1 MLTHT
6 YVHPARHRAQLTL
19 ADVSLMR
26 GATPVLNHVDLTVT
40 AQSRIAIVGENG
52 RGKSTL
58 LYVLAGVLSPDS
70 GSVQRTGT
78 LGLAEQ
84 EMTATDSRTVGQ
96 AVAEAMAVPRA
107 AVLALDAAASAL
119 ADDREG
125 AAEEY
130 AAALEFAGA
139 IQAWDAERRVQIALE
154 ALDAETDM
162 TRLLADLSVGQRYR
176 VRLACLLGSEDDFLL
191 LDEPTNHLDRSGL
204 EFLTAQLR
212 ARSGGVI
219 IVSHDRALLS
229 DIAETIIDLDP
240 APDNRPRIY
249 GSGYAGYQEGR
260 LSERE
265 RWEQD
270 YERQQAEH
278 TRLQESLSAAQNRL
292 ISGWRPEK
300 GTNKHGRA
308 TRAGGHVQN
317 VHRRREALEAHPVT
331 VPEPPQLFRFPDL
344 PTRTGAALLS
354 VDNVSVAGRLATS
367 VSFTLS
373 HRGRLVVTGPNG
385 AGKSTL
391 LRVVSGELVQ
401 DTGTIQA
408 AHFLG
413 QHPQSTVQLNAL
425 VDAVDRARRG
435 GAAAAVAAAQ
445 SALHHVFLHAVEGR
459 PHVVAAILE
468 AARGQDLGFSDGHG
482 PAVLVVVLQ
491 GQCSAGKGGLLALV
505 EREHLHGLAL
515 GGGFLEAVQHLE
527 SAFDHIAHHVAVM
540 AHADVAGCL
549 AAYHAVRAHKA
560 EHAGQHLVAAG
571 AVVAVQQ
578 DDFIRLAAGDLV
590 GVAQADH
597 VLGVLALFLVAHAG
611 LANHEGLETL
621 FAQAVQNVNGRDI
634 GVTRGA
640 AFVGGLGKNRG
651 GHGADLVI
659 RQGHVGADTGSIAE
673 AACELHGHFSSE
685 LMMV

>member
-401 DTGTIQA
+401 DTGTIQRPGSTRIGFLHQESALPLDRRASEVYA
-408 AHFLG
+408 AHIG
-413 QHPQSTVQLNAL
+413 AL
-425 VDAVDRARRG
+425 V
-435 GAAAAVAAAQ
+435 
-445 SALHHVFLHAVEGR
+445 
-459 PHVVAAILE
+459 
-468 AARGQDLGFSDGHG
+468 
-482 PAVLVVVLQ
+482 
-491 GQCSAGKGGLLALV
+491 SAGVLLQSEVVSLSQLGLLRPRETGKRVGELSMGQQRRLDLALV
-505 EREHLHGLAL
+505 LSKRPHLLLLDEPTNHLSFTLVDELTIAL
-515 GGGFLEAVQHLE
+515 GATHAAVVLSSHDRQLLR
-527 SAFDHIAHHVAVM
+527 
-540 AHADVAGCL
+540 DVASWPQL
-549 AAYHAVRAHKA
+549 QLTARA
-560 EHAGQHLVAAG
+560 E
-571 AVVAVQQ
+571 
-578 DDFIRLAAGDLV
+578 GD
-590 GVAQADH
+590 
-597 VLGVLALFLVAHAG
+597 VLA
-611 LANHEGLETL
+611 
-621 FAQAVQNVNGRDI
+621 
-634 GVTRGA
+634 
-640 AFVGGLGKNRG
+640 
-651 GHGADLVI
+651 
-659 RQGHVGADTGSIAE
+659 
-673 AACELHGHFSSE
+673 
-685 LMMV
+685 